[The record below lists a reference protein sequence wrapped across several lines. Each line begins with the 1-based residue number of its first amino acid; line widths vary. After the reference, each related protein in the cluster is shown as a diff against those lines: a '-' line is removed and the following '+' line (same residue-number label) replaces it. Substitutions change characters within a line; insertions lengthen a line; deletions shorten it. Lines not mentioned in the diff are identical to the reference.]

1 MTGKMPRCP
10 VCGDAMLSAYI
21 MRAGKWVKV
30 AHYCEECS
38 TGRSLD
44 GKVIVV

>member
-30 AHYCEECS
+30 AHYCEECQLVYPGMVS
-38 TGRSLD
+38 
-44 GKVIVV
+44 K